1 MVISGMNKIPEKTT
15 KTKKKSNGME
25 ALTAAGFKLFDKLSE
40 PRLHIAREEH
50 MPPYII
56 FSDKTLIDMAV
67 KVPESKY
74 EMLNVSGV
82 GERKFAK
89 YGERFLVLIE
99 ACIGENPELIQN
111 RVEISQH
118 IEFDVKMESKKKAG
132 KQEFFLL
139 QEEADIF
146 RYSDLLHV
154 SGIRDEMN
162 RICGR
167 DNRKKVSAT
176 RLLEILLAEEIIEE
190 KEEDGKFE
198 KVPTE
203 KGKNFGVKVI
213 DKVSAKGY
221 TYSLLMYPQFIQQML
236 VEKFVRETIIE
247 EEQ

>member
-40 PRLHIAREEH
+40 LRLHIAREEH

-118 IEFDVKMESKKKAG
+118 IEFDVKMESTAKPDDRTAEYYKKRPCLRVVEDAA
-132 KQEFFLL
+132 EIV
-139 QEEADIF
+139 EEMINN
-146 RYSDLLHV
+146 S
-154 SGIRDEMN
+154 E
-162 RICGR
+162 
-167 DNRKKVSAT
+167 SA
-176 RLLEILLAEEIIEE
+176 IL
-190 KEEDGKFE
+190 
-198 KVPTE
+198 
-203 KGKNFGVKVI
+203 
-213 DKVSAKGY
+213 
-221 TYSLLMYPQFIQQML
+221 
-236 VEKFVRETIIE
+236 
-247 EEQ
+247 